1 MKLVSLA
8 QLVLLALVAQPALA
22 DSTFL
27 AEKVIPLHST
37 RANDVLDRTAADI
50 RMVFQKFEL
59 ALDSST
65 KIIVPKKVTGPA
77 DRPVMTVTAKKCVL
91 FVCETIALDA
101 ESDIREVS
109 GSCDRDFILTSNL
122 GRSSKQLREIYD
134 RLVVSVCFKAG
145 ADGRGTLKLVGH
157 ARHAPQY
164 NEGLIQKE
172 LFKMLQLQVAPLSK
186 ALQETLKAKEQQ

>member
-1 MKLVSLA
+1 MKLVTLA
-8 QLVLLALVAQPALA
+8 LLALVAQPAFA

-27 AEKVIPLHST
+27 AEKIIPLNST

-65 KIIVPKKVTGPA
+65 KIVVPKKVTGTPT
-77 DRPVMTVTAKKCVL
+77 RPVMTVTAKKCVL

-109 GSCDRDFILTSNL
+109 GACDRDFILTSNL
-122 GRSSKQLREIYD
+122 GRSSQQLRDIYD
-134 RLVVSVCFKAG
+134 RLEVSVCYKAG
-145 ADGRGTLKLVGH
+145 QDGKGTLKLVGH
-157 ARHAPQY
+157 ARHAAKY